1 VVPYTR
7 GAEFSRPVDAIVA
20 EARSLVRQGVRE
32 ITLLGQNVNAFHGTG
47 PDGKDWSLAQ
57 LLAHLAKIDRLDRL
71 RYTTS
76 HPNEMTDDL
85 IALHGDEEKL
95 MPYLHL
101 PVQAGSDRVLKAM
114 NRKHTAEH
122 FLQIVD
128 KIRSVR
134 PDIALSS
141 DFIVGFPGERD
152 QDFEDTLTL
161 VRAVG
166 FASAFSFKYSRRP
179 GTPAAEMMAQIPEAV
194 KDARLQALQ
203 AVLRDQQNAFNQS
216 QIGKTLPVLVERP
229 GRKEGQAQGR
239 SPYLQSVHF
248 QAPLPD
254 LIGEIVPVTVRAAS
268 LNSLTAEAA

>member
-1 VVPYTR
+1 
-7 GAEFSRPVDAIVA
+7 
-20 EARSLVRQGVRE
+20 
-32 ITLLGQNVNAFHGTG
+32 
-47 PDGKDWSLAQ
+47 
-57 LLAHLAKIDRLDRL
+57 
-71 RYTTS
+71 
-76 HPNEMTDDL
+76 
-85 IALHGDEEKL
+85 

>member
-1 VVPYTR
+1 
-7 GAEFSRPVDAIVA
+7 
-20 EARSLVRQGVRE
+20 VRE

-57 LLAHLAKIDRLDRL
+57 LLGHLAKIDRLDRL

-85 IALHGDEEKL
+85 IALHGEEEKL

-101 PVQAGSDRVLKAM
+101 PVQTGSDRVLKAM
-114 NRKHTAEH
+114 NRKHTAER
-122 FLQIVD
+122 FLAIID
-128 KIRSVR
+128 KIRKAR
-134 PDIALSS
+134 PDIAVSS

-152 QDFEDTLTL
+152 QDFEDTLKL
-161 VRAVG
+161 VRATG

-179 GTPAAEMMAQIPEAV
+179 GTPAAEMMAQIPEDV

-216 QIGKTLPVLVERP
+216 QIGRTLPVLVERP
-229 GRKEGQAQGR
+229 GRRPGQSQGR
-239 SPYLQSVHF
+239 SPYMQAVHF
-248 QAPLPD
+248 ESHRPD
-254 LIGEIVPVTVRAAS
+254 LIGEIVPVTICAAS